1 VDKYKKISQRLTAD
15 ARASEGN
22 LMVCDLQ
29 KFVKTTDW
37 VDGEYLT
44 TALVVVPSN
53 KTADFE
59 GEYWRMETTESATEL
74 WRREMK
80 QKQKMMETVEEDED
94 GADKKVDFSTME
106 MPEEDRVK
114 CEVVAPG
121 SLLKLEE
128 QGDFSLYRVVCLKK
142 GLEWY
147 KKICRENRYTVR
159 DFEYKNEETQMAD
172 ADVMKKLEVEE
183 ANKKKQ
189 LVMWCHHAFP
199 DAMEQWL
206 HIKMIRLFVESVL
219 RFGPGENAAT
229 DNFCATILQ
238 VNPNQGATLGN
249 VMTNMYKHLQSQ
261 EMMDTTDD
269 QAAMMGG
276 ENMKPYVFVPLVA
289 NFD

>member
-1 VDKYKKISQRLTAD
+1 MEQWLHIKMIRL
-15 ARASEGN
+15 
-22 LMVCDLQ
+22 
-29 KFVKTTDW
+29 FV
-37 VDGEYLT
+37 
-44 TALVVVPSN
+44 
-53 KTADFE
+53 
-59 GEYWRMETTESATEL
+59 ES
-74 WRREMK
+74 
-80 QKQKMMETVEEDED
+80 
-94 GADKKVDFSTME
+94 
-106 MPEEDRVK
+106 
-114 CEVVAPG
+114 
-121 SLLKLEE
+121 
-128 QGDFSLYRVVCLKK
+128 
-142 GLEWY
+142 
-147 KKICRENRYTVR
+147 
-159 DFEYKNEETQMAD
+159 
-172 ADVMKKLEVEE
+172 
-183 ANKKKQ
+183 
-189 LVMWCHHAFP
+189 VMWCHHAFP